1 VIPAAASVVT
11 LRSPQALLAR
21 RKANGV
27 RVMAEAQDRPVGITI
42 VSIVAFISGVIDII
56 SGILLIF
63 EANNPDVNAALGG
76 SSGAFAAAI
85 GSIVLG
91 AIVVALAYGLWLGRW
106 VARMIVTVL
115 QVLSLIQ
122 SLFLAVAYI
131 GNPVGEWAS
140 VFVSAIVLILL
151 WTRPASAYFRL
162 SEVAAR

>member
-1 VIPAAASVVT
+1 
-11 LRSPQALLAR
+11 
-21 RKANGV
+21 
-27 RVMAEAQDRPVGITI
+27 MAEAQSRPVGITI
-42 VSIVAFISGVIDII
+42 VSIVAFVSGIIDVVT
-56 SGILLIF
+56 GILLMF
-63 EANNPDVNAALGG
+63 EANNPDVNAAFGG
-76 SSGAFAAAI
+76 SGGAFAAAI
-85 GSIVLG
+85 SSIILG
-91 AIVVALAYGLWLGRW
+91 AIVVVLAYGLWLGRW

-151 WTRPASAYFRL
+151 WTRPASAYFRP